1 MRDPARDRAVSDP
14 LPLLEGIPGV
24 LAAAIRSDPAEER
37 MVRDVWLALRSDSPL
52 EEVRDQALE
61 RLRGTGLEVQP
72 DVIRV
77 GRLPAV
83 SRKGQDTGAADTANP
98 AAPAEAADPVAPAN
112 PAAPV
117 VPANAA
123 DPARPA
129 ELPTRLLV
137 LDGVSIRRSGDR
149 QIQCEVK
156 LLRRGVELRGI
167 SEDLDTAA
175 GRARAGARATLIAAR
190 AEETPR
196 PGASAGLA
204 TPPVRLEA
212 LQVIEAFGRRYAVL
226 SVEAG
231 SGSNQ
236 RRLLTGAAAVEAS
249 PEQAGCRATLGALER
264 WLEVAD

>member
-1 MRDPARDRAVSDP
+1 MRDPARGRAVSDP
-14 LPLLEGIPGV
+14 LRLLEEIPGV

-37 MVRDVWLALRSDSPL
+37 TVSDVWLAVRSDSPL

-61 RLRGTGLEVQP
+61 QLRGAGLVVHRELV
-72 DVIRV
+72 RL

-83 SRKGQDTGAADTANP
+83 SSTGD
-98 AAPAEAADPVAPAN
+98 DVDPAN
-112 PAAPV
+112 PAGP
-117 VPANAA
+117 PAAAAAA
-123 DPARPA
+123 DLPA
-129 ELPTRLLV
+129 RLLV

-149 QIQCEVK
+149 QIECEVK
-156 LLRRGVELRGI
+156 LLRRGIELRGI

-190 AEETPR
+190 AEAPR
-196 PGASAGLA
+196 PEAPSRPAS
-204 TPPVRLEA
+204 PPVRLEA
-212 LQVIEAFGRRYAVL
+212 LQVVEAFGRRYAVL

-231 SGSNQ
+231 FGSNQ

-264 WLEVAD
+264 WLGVAD